1 MTQLPN
7 SVSIILTTVRLIEDM
22 TDRKLKNLL
31 YEQVARIGKAASSP
45 KRLELIEVLSQ
56 GEKSVEQLA
65 VATDISVKLASAH
78 LKELK
83 SARLVEARREG
94 KNMYYRLVDARV
106 ADMWVM
112 LRQLAEERLLE
123 LQAAMKEMVSH
134 PQELAPVGG
143 KELLAQAKRGDVI
156 VIDVRPEAE
165 YQTAHLPHARSIP
178 LAELKARLGEIPK
191 GKPVVAYC
199 RGPFCLMAIEAVDL
213 LAKKCITAV
222 RLEDGVAEWRARGL
236 PLANDL

>member
-1 MTQLPN
+1 MTG
-7 SVSIILTTVRLIEDM
+7 
-22 TDRKLKNLL
+22 RKLKTIL
-31 YEQVARIGKAASSP
+31 YEQVARIGKAVSSP

-56 GEKSVEQLA
+56 GEKTVEQLA
-65 VATDISVKLASAH
+65 AATDISVKLASAH

-83 SARLVEARREG
+83 SARLAEARREG
-94 KNMYYRLVDARV
+94 KNMVYRLVNAQV

-112 LRQLAEERLLE
+112 LRRLAEERLLE
-123 LQAAMKEMVSH
+123 LQAAMKEMVTH
-134 PQELAPVGG
+134 PQELAPMGG
-143 KELLAQAKRGDVI
+143 KELLAQARRGDVI
-156 VIDVRPEAE
+156 VIDVRPETE
-165 YQTAHLPHARSIP
+165 YHTAHLPHARSIP

-199 RGPFCLMAIEAVDL
+199 RGPFCMMAVEAVGL
-213 LAKKCITAV
+213 LAKKGIKAA

>member
-1 MTQLPN
+1 MNEPVTG
-7 SVSIILTTVRLIEDM
+7 
-22 TDRKLKNLL
+22 RKLKNVL

-65 VATDISVKLASAH
+65 AATSISVKLASAH

-83 SARLVEARREG
+83 SARLAEARREG
-94 KNMYYRLVDARV
+94 KHMVYRLVDVQV
-106 ADMWVM
+106 AEMWVM
-112 LRQLAEERLLE
+112 LRQLAEQRLLE

-143 KELLAQAKRGDVI
+143 KKLLSQAKRGDVI
-156 VIDVRPEAE
+156 VIDVRPESE
-165 YQTAHLPHARSIP
+165 YQTAHLPYARSLP
-178 LAELKARLGEIPK
+178 LAELKTRLGEIPK

-199 RGPFCLMAIEAVDL
+199 RGPFCMMAIEAIGL
-213 LAKKCITAV
+213 LAKKGIKAA

>member
-1 MTQLPN
+1 MTG
-7 SVSIILTTVRLIEDM
+7 R
-22 TDRKLKNLL
+22 RLKNLL

-56 GEKSVEQLA
+56 GEKTVDQLA
-65 VATDISVKLASAH
+65 AATDISVKLASAH

-83 SARLVEARREG
+83 SARLAEARREG
-94 KNMYYRLVDARV
+94 KNMVYRLVDVRV
-106 ADMWVM
+106 AEMWVM

-123 LQAAMKEMVSH
+123 LQAAMKELLSH
-134 PQELAPVGG
+134 PQELAPMGG
-143 KELLAQAKRGDVI
+143 KELLAQARRGDVI
-156 VIDVRPEAE
+156 VIDVRPETE
-165 YQTAHLPHARSIP
+165 YHTAHLPHARSIP
-178 LAELKARLGEIPK
+178 LTELKTRLGEIPK

-199 RGPFCLMAIEAVDL
+199 RGPFCLMAIEAVGL
-213 LAKKCITAV
+213 LTKKGIQAA

>member
-1 MTQLPN
+1 M
-7 SVSIILTTVRLIEDM
+7 IEAM
-22 TDRKLKNLL
+22 PGRKLKNLL

-65 VATDISVKLASAH
+65 AATDISVKLASAH

-83 SARLVEARREG
+83 SARLAEARREG
-94 KNMYYRLVDARV
+94 KNVYYRLVDVQV
-106 ADMWVM
+106 AEMWVM

-143 KELLAQAKRGDVI
+143 KQLLTQAKRGDVT
-156 VIDVRPEAE
+156 VIDVRPETE
-165 YQTAHLPHARSIP
+165 YQAAHLPHARSIP

-191 GKPVVAYC
+191 SKPVVAYC
-199 RGPFCLMAIEAVDL
+199 RGPFCLMAKEAVAL
-213 LAKKCITAV
+213 LAKKGFKAS
-222 RLEDGVAEWRARGL
+222 RLEHGVAEWRVSGL
-236 PLANDL
+236 PLVNET

>member
-1 MTQLPN
+1 
-7 SVSIILTTVRLIEDM
+7 M

-65 VATDISVKLASAH
+65 AATDISVKLASAH

-83 SARLVEARREG
+83 SARLAEARREG
-94 KNMYYRLVDARV
+94 KNMVYRLVDARV

-178 LAELKARLGEIPK
+178 LAELKTRLGEIPK

-213 LAKKCITAV
+213 LAKKGITAV

-236 PLANDL
+236 PLANDI

>member
-1 MTQLPN
+1 MTG
-7 SVSIILTTVRLIEDM
+7 
-22 TDRKLKNLL
+22 RKLKNLL

-45 KRLELIEVLSQ
+45 KRLELIEMLSQ

-83 SARLVEARREG
+83 SARLAEARREG
-94 KNMYYRLVDARV
+94 KNMYYRLVDVQV
-106 ADMWVM
+106 AEMWVM
-112 LRQLAEERLLE
+112 LRQLAEQRLLE
-123 LQAAMKEMVSH
+123 LQVAMKEMVSH

-143 KELLAQAKRGDVI
+143 KELLAQAKRGDVM
-156 VIDVRPEAE
+156 VIDVRPETE
-165 YQTAHLPHARSIP
+165 FQTAHLPHARSIP

-199 RGPFCLMAIEAVDL
+199 RGPFCLMAKEAVGL
-213 LAKKCITAV
+213 MSKRGIKAA

-236 PLANDL
+236 PLANGR

>member
-1 MTQLPN
+1 MTG
-7 SVSIILTTVRLIEDM
+7 
-22 TDRKLKNLL
+22 RKLKNIL

-65 VATDISVKLASAH
+65 AATSISVKLASAH

-83 SARLVEARREG
+83 SARLAEARREG
-94 KNMYYRLVDARV
+94 KHMVYRLVDVQV
-106 ADMWVM
+106 AEMWVM
-112 LRQLAEERLLE
+112 LRQLAEQRLLE

-143 KELLAQAKRGDVI
+143 KKLLSQAKRGDVI
-156 VIDVRPEAE
+156 VIDVRPESE
-165 YQTAHLPHARSIP
+165 YQTAHLPYARSLP
-178 LAELKARLGEIPK
+178 LAELKTRLGEIPK

-199 RGPFCLMAIEAVDL
+199 RGPFCLMAIEAVGL
-213 LAKKCITAV
+213 LAKKGIKAA
-222 RLEDGVAEWRARGL
+222 RLEDGVADWRARGYRVAVAKRAM
-236 PLANDL
+236 P

>member
-1 MTQLPN
+1 MTA
-7 SVSIILTTVRLIEDM
+7 
-22 TDRKLKNLL
+22 RKLKNLL

-65 VATDISVKLASAH
+65 SATDISVKLASAH

-83 SARLVEARREG
+83 SARLVEARRDG
-94 KNMYYRLVDARV
+94 KNMVYRLVDTQV
-106 ADMWVM
+106 AEMWVM
-112 LRQLAEERLLE
+112 LRRLAEQRLLE
-123 LQAAMKEMVSH
+123 LQAAMKEMVKHSD
-134 PQELAPVGG
+134 ELAPVGG
-143 KELLAQAKRGDVI
+143 KELLMQAKRGDVI

-165 YQTAHLPHARSIP
+165 FHTAHLPHARSIP

-199 RGPFCLMAIEAVDL
+199 RGPFCMMAIEAVGL
-213 LAKKCITAV
+213 LAKRGIKAA

-236 PLANDL
+236 PLANNR